1 MNRMMGRT
9 IKALTTVK
17 TSRQLASSIAQG
29 LAVLFLFVASLTTA
43 TANAATTPEA
53 EVRGAVEQAFQQ
65 LRSGNYNA
73 LYDGLPSAT
82 QKRLARERFTA
93 ALGRTRDIYEL
104 DRIGIEAVRVAGDLA
119 VVDSIIYGRA
129 RGPLA
134 GDGKIVARQY
144 LVREGGR
151 WRVTTGD
158 RVSVAPMLAANPGFA
173 KKYPPRQPRV
183 YLRRDGRWVDVSNL
197 LDITKR
203 RALK

>member
-1 MNRMMGRT
+1 MN
-9 IKALTTVK
+9 VK

-29 LAVLFLFVASLTTA
+29 LAVLFLCVASSAMA
-43 TANAATTPEA
+43 TANAAATPEA
-53 EVRGAVEQAFQQ
+53 EVRGTVEQAFQQ

-73 LYDGLPSAT
+73 LYDLLPGAT

-93 ALGRTRDIYEL
+93 TMGRTRDMYEL
-104 DRIGIEAVRVAGDLA
+104 DRIELEAVRVAGDLA
-119 VVDSIIYGRA
+119 VVDSTIYGRA

-158 RVSVAPMLAANPGFA
+158 RASVAPLLAANPGFA

-183 YLRRDGRWVDVSNL
+183 YLRRDGRWVDMSNL
-197 LDITKR
+197 LNAAKR